1 MKKVLATTNNIL
13 PIVKYIAYIAIGII
27 VLYLAILIS
36 TSKPKLSIEIQSKLD
51 SLELVTK
58 RLEIQQHQ
66 YDSSIKVQQAI
77 IDQLDFQIDN
87 VKEKTTI
94 IKEYYHEQSK
104 VADRFTPTQLDS
116 FFAKRYGY

>member
-1 MKKVLATTNNIL
+1 MNKVSTTIKNYL
-13 PIVKYIAYIAIGII
+13 PIVKYIVYIALGII

-36 TSKPKLSIEIQSKLD
+36 TSKSKLPTEIQSKLD

-58 RLEIQQHQ
+58 QLKIQQHQ
-66 YDSSIKVQQAI
+66 YDSSLKIQHTI
-77 IDQLDFQIDN
+77 TDQLDFQIDH

-104 VADRFTPTQLDS
+104 AADHFTPTQLDS
-116 FFAKRYGY
+116 FFTKRYGY

>member
-1 MKKVLATTNNIL
+1 MTYIPTINNYL
-13 PIVKYIAYIAIGII
+13 PIIKYIVYIALGII
-27 VLYLAILIS
+27 VVYLAILIS
-36 TSKPKLSIEIQSKLD
+36 TSKPKLPTEIQNKLD

-58 RLEIQQHQ
+58 KLEIQQHQ
-66 YDSSIKVQQAI
+66 YDSSVKVQQAI

-104 VADRFTPTQLDS
+104 AADNYTPTQLDS
-116 FFAKRYGY
+116 FFSKRYGY

>member
-1 MKKVLATTNNIL
+1 MKKVSITVKNYL

-27 VLYLAILIS
+27 ILYLAILVS

-58 RLEIQQHQ
+58 RLEIQQLQ
-66 YDSSIKVQQAI
+66 YDSSVKAQQAI

-87 VKEKTTI
+87 IKEKTTI

-104 VADRFTPTQLDS
+104 AADNYTPTQLDS